1 MKLKNILYIIF
12 MVVFIAF
19 AYLLFDRGLNAKTKI
34 IVNYVEKGNLTYK
47 VYLKDNDVYDKE
59 YLNMNERYISKLIDN
74 ILVEFDYSNLFDN
87 DINGYYSYSVL
98 GNLKVYEM
106 DTKDLLYEKQYDL
119 LNLKAVALDANNV
132 RKIDIKDKAV
142 VDFDKYKEEIE
153 NFENVYNI
161 DAFGNLDVVVKIK
174 KNLEFSKINNGN
186 ETTREMKI
194 IIPIGYDTFRI
205 NVINDNN
212 KKASYYD
219 FSKNERVNSLFILI
233 GIFSLSVGLSFL
245 ALTIRNMVLVSKR
258 RFDYNKELTKILDEY
273 GDIIV
278 NVKRFY
284 NKKKYNLIY
293 TGSFNELLDAY
304 KKVGNP
310 ISFKETKKG
319 EEAIFLMTEDDNA
332 WIYKMVDKK

>member
-1 MKLKNILYIIF
+1 MKLKNILYVIF
-12 MVVFIAF
+12 MVVFIVF

-34 IVNYVEKGNLTYK
+34 FVNYVEKSNLTYK

-245 ALTIRNMVLVSKR
+245 ALTIRNMVLASKR

-310 ISFKETKKG
+310 ISFRETKKG

>member
-1 MKLKNILYIIF
+1 MKLKNILYVIF
-12 MVVFIAF
+12 MVVFIVF

-34 IVNYVEKGNLTYK
+34 IVNYVEKSNLTYK

-219 FSKNERVNSLFILI
+219 FSKKERVNSLFILI

-245 ALTIRNMVLVSKR
+245 ALTIRNMVLASKR
-258 RFDYNKELTKILDEY
+258 KFDYNKELTKILDEY

-304 KKVGNP
+304 KKIGNP